1 MSSPSLTRQR
11 QIVLLLA
18 MVFALLAIF
27 PYVLHTF
34 HPSFQGFTVIRDKD
48 FGNYYSRFERA
59 LTGHPEE
66 AGNGITPVGSG
77 ITGMQD
83 AGMEAAIGT
92 PLSWTGLSAPPLA
105 IIISAMLTGVSFFL
119 FYSLFLLLGYSH
131 RLSLLVSSTYYFV
144 LLHVV
149 SRVVHPGW
157 SLVLVLLSLL
167 SFIRFLQ
174 APTLLRAIVAGLLLA
189 LLPYVYFWAWTY
201 VWAVCFF
208 AALFFAFTSADDGIR
223 KRVLRL
229 SPIVAVL
236 LLLSLPVVWRV
247 LFTLKGPLGEEV
259 FLRSDFLDTRGVE
272 SPIRSVLILVQALL
286 VFSLFPRY
294 KRDSRYVWVLACL
307 FGIVAAMHQN
317 VLHGKLLMF
326 SSHFYPFLMIST
338 LIAGC
343 FALSMPRGK
352 HPAPHQ
358 VNMSLN
364 GSAMLRAFSL
374 RDVLILFITLLF
386 LAGAAVDYLP
396 GYKFFVPT
404 FPNFSDQH
412 LLPAIAVLQGGE
424 RETVLTDMT
433 TGRVVTAWTD
443 SGIVYT
449 THSRFLFISDA
460 DMAERYC
467 VSTLF
472 SPTFPEAHRALYME
486 YNAILDSKEMRDRER
501 ALVSEACTRVR
512 KAPLEYLR
520 KYGITHVLWNS
531 EGQPDWKM
539 KMYPELRLDI
549 QTSGTG
555 FTLYRWVL

>member
-11 QIVLLLA
+11 QIVLLFA
-18 MVFALLAIF
+18 MIFTLLAIV

-83 AGMEAAIGT
+83 AGMEAAVGT
-92 PLSWTGLSAPPLA
+92 LLSWTGLSAPPLA
-105 IIISAMLTGVSFFL
+105 VIISAVLTGVSFFL
-119 FYSLFLLLGYSH
+119 FYSLFLLLGFSY

-149 SRVVHPGW
+149 SRVIHPGW
-157 SLVLVLLSLL
+157 SLVLTLLALL
-167 SFIRFLQ
+167 SFIDFSRR
-174 APTLLRAIVAGLLLA
+174 PTVARATVSGLLLA
-189 LLPYVYFWAWTY
+189 LLPYVYFWSWTY

-208 AALFFAFTSADDGIR
+208 GALLITFTSADDGIR
-223 KRVLRL
+223 KRFLRL
-229 SPIVAVL
+229 LPIVAVL

-259 FLRSDFLDTRGVE
+259 FMRSDFVNTRGVE
-272 SPIRSVLILVQALL
+272 SPIRSVLLLLQALL
-286 VFSLFPRY
+286 MLSLFPRF
-294 KRDSRYVWVLACL
+294 KHEMRYAWVLAFL

-343 FALSMPRGK
+343 FALSMRRGK
-352 HPAPHQ
+352 HPAHHQ
-358 VNMSLN
+358 ENIVLN
-364 GSAMLRAFSL
+364 RSAMLRAFSL
-374 RDVLILFITLLF
+374 RDALILFITLLF
-386 LAGAAVDYLP
+386 LSGAAVDYLP

-404 FPNFSDQH
+404 SPNFSDQH

-467 VSTLF
+467 VSYLF
-472 SPTFPEAHRALYME
+472 SPQSPDPHRSLYME
-486 YNAILDSKEMRDRER
+486 YNPILSSKRMRDREN
-501 ALVSEACTRVR
+501 ALVTEACSRVR
-512 KAPLEYLR
+512 KNAAQYLE
-520 KYGITHVLWNS
+520 KYGVAHVLWNS
-531 EGQPDWKM
+531 DGQPDWDLKQ
-539 KMYPELRLDI
+539 YPKLRLYI

-555 FTLYRWVL
+555 FVLYRWVH

>member
-1 MSSPSLTRQR
+1 MSTTLLPRHR
-11 QIVLLLA
+11 QIVLL
-18 MVFALLAIF
+18 FAIAFSLLAIF

-83 AGMEAAIGT
+83 AGMEAAVGT
-92 PLSWTGLSAPPLA
+92 LLSWTGLSAPPLA
-105 IIISAMLTGVSFFL
+105 IIISAILTGVSFYL
-119 FYSLFLLLGYSH
+119 FFALFFLLGFSH
-131 RLSLLVSSTYYFV
+131 RLSLLVASTYYFV

-157 SLVLVLLSLL
+157 SLVLTLLALL
-167 SFIRFLQ
+167 SFIDFSRH
-174 APTLLRAIVAGLLLA
+174 PTVVRAIISGLFLA
-189 LLPYVYFWAWTY
+189 LLPYVYFWSWTY
-201 VWAVCFF
+201 VWGVCFF
-208 AALFFAFTSADDGIR
+208 AALFLLFTRSDDAIK
-223 KRVLRL
+223 KRFLRL
-229 SPIVAVL
+229 LPIVAVL

-247 LFTLKGPLGEEV
+247 LFTLKGPLGAEV
-259 FLRSDFLDTRGVE
+259 FMRSDFVNTRGVE
-272 SPIRSVLILVQALL
+272 SPIRSVLLVLQTLLIL
-286 VFSLFPRY
+286 SLFPRF
-294 KRDSRYVWVLACL
+294 KNSSRYTWVLVFL

-343 FALSMPRGK
+343 FALSVPLDRIRK
-352 HPAPHQ
+352 
-358 VNMSLN
+358 S
-364 GSAMLRAFSL
+364 
-374 RDVLILFITLLF
+374 LILSITALF

-404 FPNFSDQH
+404 PPNFADQH
-412 LLPAIAVLQGGE
+412 LLPVITFLQGGE

-443 SGIVYT
+443 DGIVYT
-449 THSRFLFISDA
+449 THSRFLFISDS

-467 VSTLF
+467 VSYLF
-472 SPTFPEAHRALYME
+472 SPAMPDAHRSLYME
-486 YNAILDSKEMRDRER
+486 YNPILTSAEMREKER
-501 ALVSEACTRVR
+501 TLVSEACSRVR
-512 KAPLEYLR
+512 NDPGQYLE
-520 KYGITHVLWNS
+520 KYGVTHVLWNS
-531 EGQPDWKM
+531 AELPDWNM
-539 KMYPELRLDI
+539 KMYPELRLVP
-549 QTSGTG
+549 QASGTG
-555 FTLYRWVL
+555 FVLYRWVR